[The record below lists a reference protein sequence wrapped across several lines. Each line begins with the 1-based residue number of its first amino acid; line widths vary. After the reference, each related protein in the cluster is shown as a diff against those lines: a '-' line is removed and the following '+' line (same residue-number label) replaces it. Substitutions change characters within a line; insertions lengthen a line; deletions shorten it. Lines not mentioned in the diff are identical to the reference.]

1 MNAIIDAAIGRART
15 VISALLLILVAGAY
29 AYIDI
34 AKESDPD
41 INIPIIYVS
50 MTHEGISPEDGER
63 LLIRPMELELRSIEG
78 VKEMTAVASE
88 GHASVTLEFDA
99 GFDVDKALQDV
110 REKVDLAKTELPQ
123 ETDDPTVNEVNFALF
138 PVIVVTLSGD
148 VPLRTLIKLTKDLE
162 DRVEGLPG
170 VLEAD
175 IGGDREEVL
184 EVIID
189 PVKLESYKISNAELA
204 NAVVSNN
211 KLIAAGS
218 MDTGKGRF
226 SIKVPGLYKTAADVL
241 DIPVKV
247 NNDGVVTL
255 RDVTEI
261 RRTFK
266 DADSYARLNGR
277 QAVALEIKK
286 RVGENIIETIE
297 DVKRAVAEEKK
308 YWPENVVVTYTQ
320 DRSGDIR
327 TMLSDLQNNIIS
339 AIILVMIVVIS
350 ALGVRTAGLVGLSIP
365 GSFLI
370 GILYMYLFGLTI
382 NIVVLFGLILAVG
395 MLVDGAIVVTEFAD
409 RKMAEG
415 IHKKEAYSLAAKR
428 MAWPIIAS
436 TATTLAVF
444 MPLMFWP
451 GVVGEFMKYLP
462 LTLITTLTGS
472 LLMALIFVPT
482 LGSVFGRAGSTNSNT
497 LAALAAAETGDIRS
511 IGGFTG
517 RYVRFLSVCLR
528 HPLKIVLVGLA
539 TLVGVQMYYATHG
552 NGVEFFP
559 KVEPEMALVYIHA
572 RGNMSTDEKDTLVR
586 QVENEVL
593 KLDDFEALYTRTG
606 SPAQGQQDVSEDVI
620 GTIQIEFKDW
630 QERRSADEVFE
641 DIRERTQHLTGI
653 MVETRKPDNGPPT
666 GKHVQIQLS
675 SRNPELLPAEVAKIR
690 NHLENNVKDLIDIED
705 SRPIPGIEWQVTVD
719 RAQAGRFG
727 ADIQTVGKTIQL
739 VTNGIKADEYRPND
753 ADDEIDIRLR
763 FPDDKRTMDQLDSL
777 RVMTENGMVPISNFV
792 KREAR
797 QKVGNINRADGERIM
812 TVKANVVAGVLV
824 DEKVKEIQAWMENE
838 ANIVPEV
845 SYVFKGEDE
854 EQKKA
859 QEFLGKAFAVALF
872 VMAIILVTQFNSFY
886 HAFLILTA
894 VIMSTIG
901 VFVGLIIT
909 GQPFGIVMTGVGVIA
924 LAGIVVNNN
933 IVLID
938 TYTHLHRQGMDAM
951 EAVLRTGA
959 QRLRPVL
966 LTTITTIFGL
976 LPMTLQINIDFISR
990 GVVVGAPSSQ
1000 WWVQLSTAVAFGLTF
1015 ATLLTLVMTPALLML
1030 GANVNG
1036 ALERR
1041 RVRKAEKRNTAAHPE
1056 PAE

>member
-1 MNAIIDAAIGRART
+1 
-15 VISALLLILVAGAY
+15 
-29 AYIDI
+29 
-34 AKESDPD
+34 
-41 INIPIIYVS
+41 
-50 MTHEGISPEDGER
+50 
-63 LLIRPMELELRSIEG
+63 
-78 VKEMTAVASE
+78 MTAVASE